1 MSDFDS
7 KVQHSGSHE
16 SPHKHLDKTDWDI
29 LRELQTD
36 GRISWAEIGR
46 RVGLSSPAV
55 QERVRKLEDSQV
67 ITGYRAVVNPKQLG
81 YPITAIIRFG
91 TSQNEQRLRRY
102 VEELPY
108 VIDSYCVLGSDAYIV
123 RVAVPNIEEL
133 WRICERFH
141 DISVTTTAVV
151 TEIVADGQP
160 ITRDF
165 GAEVP
170 PKS

>member
-1 MSDFDS
+1 MSGFDS
-7 KVQHSGSHE
+7 KDKVIGQQNAA
-16 SPHKHLDKTDWDI
+16 KKQLDKTDWAI

-36 GRISWAEIGR
+36 GRLSWAEIGR

-67 ITGYRAVVNPKQLG
+67 ITGYRAVVNPKHLG
-81 YPITAIIRFG
+81 YPITAVIRFG
-91 TSQNEQRLRRY
+91 ASQNEQRLRRY

-133 WRICERFH
+133 WRICEPFH
-141 DISVTTTAVV
+141 DICVTTTAVI
-151 TEIVADGQP
+151 TEIVADGEP

-165 GAEVP
+165 GAEAP